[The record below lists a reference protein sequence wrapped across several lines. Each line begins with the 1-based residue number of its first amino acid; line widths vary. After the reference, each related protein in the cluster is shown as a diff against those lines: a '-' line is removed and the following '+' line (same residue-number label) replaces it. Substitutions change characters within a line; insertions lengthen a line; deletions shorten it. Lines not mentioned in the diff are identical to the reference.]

1 MSELKENMHEITT
14 LEELNIL
21 IQNNKCVILKA
32 SAVWCKP
39 CKLIEPFFNEIISCL
54 DNDICIIKID
64 LDKATEI
71 KRKLRIQAVPYMANF
86 FNSQLTDIINTSNKD
101 IIRKFIN
108 KTEEKY
114 DMLKSN

>member
-1 MSELKENMHEITT
+1 MNPLKENIHEITT
-14 LEELNIL
+14 LKELDYL
-21 IQNNKCVILKA
+21 IKNNKCAILKA

-39 CKLIEPFFNEIISCL
+39 CKLIEPFFNELINSL

-86 FNSQLTDIINTSNKD
+86 FNSEVMDIINTSNRD
-101 IIRKFIN
+101 MIRKFIN

-114 DMLKSN
+114 DMLKSD

>member
-39 CKLIEPFFNEIISCL
+39 CKLIEPFFNF
-54 DNDICIIKID
+54 
-64 LDKATEI
+64 T
-71 KRKLRIQAVPYMANF
+71 V
-86 FNSQLTDIINTSNKD
+86 
-101 IIRKFIN
+101 
-108 KTEEKY
+108 
-114 DMLKSN
+114 